1 MSALVRLIG
10 DAGAVAR
17 RADVPSALRWE
28 WALLR
33 SLPSCVRQSSLT
45 PADKGWLS
53 RGAKFRPSRGA
64 RVRLPGPYTAGARE
78 MYCRNVYLRT
88 GLEMPT
94 RGWVVDLGA
103 NRGLF
108 SVWAA
113 CSGADVVAVE
123 AQQGFAP
130 QISSLAAV
138 NGVGERVH
146 VETAMASGVDVPG
159 ATVGVLADDTRW
171 AAASDSVGE
180 RPAAL
185 SMPDIMTK
193 YDIDEIGLL
202 KVDIEGGEF
211 AVLAEEDLS
220 WLGRVRALV
229 LEVHRD
235 HGDVPA
241 MLDRVRAHGF
251 TMELR
256 DNDGASVDA
265 ASSLVEYA
273 YFSR

>member
-1 MSALVRLIG
+1 MSALVRLLR

-45 PADKGWLS
+45 PADRSWLS
-53 RGAKFRPSRGA
+53 GGATFRPSRHA

-138 NGVGERVH
+138 NGVSERVH
-146 VETAMASGVDVPG
+146 METAMASGVEVPG

-171 AAASDSVGE
+171 ATASDSVGE

-211 AVLAEEDLS
+211 AVFAEEDLS
-220 WLGRVRALV
+220 WLRGVREIV
-229 LEVHRD
+229 LEIHPD
-235 HGDVPA
+235 HGDVLA
-241 MLDRVRAHGF
+241 MLDRVERQGF
-251 TMELR
+251 SIDLR
-256 DNDGASVDA
+256 DNDGKA
-265 ASSLVEYA
+265 LVRTSRRADYA
-273 YFSR
+273 HCSR